1 MKIKPKRIEIKELND
16 DNTNTIQD
24 RDQQPITMI
33 KTKHL
38 QEVIKHHETTLKS
51 INSIKS
57 FFKKGA
63 TILTLF
69 GSIVLVGSL
78 YDAYV
83 TLTSMFA
90 NSTSL
95 ALLYL
100 SLIVAFVGVLSFS
113 IFKNFIEYKK
123 IKRVDNLQERGDALA
138 KKSSNEV
145 YSYAK
150 DLINLYKK
158 HQNSQIVEAATRLEK
173 ELETLLE
180 DEVMDRLNELIL
192 YPLDK
197 IAGDKITKYASQTAI
212 STAISPVAF
221 IDAILILSR
230 SHVMIKE
237 VANVYG
243 FRPNWLGELHL
254 IKRVF
259 ATLAF
264 ASATDILANHSSDFF
279 GTSVLSKISLHSAQ
293 GIANGV
299 LIARVGLGVVRSTRP
314 TTYGLKTSG
323 FFKTIYRSIT
333 KQLFSKNR

>member
-1 MKIKPKRIEIKELND
+1 MKKRPKRIVLEKKDFKQDELSS
-16 DNTNTIQD
+16 TTIA
-24 RDQQPITMI
+24 
-33 KTKHL
+33 KTKYLKEIDESH
-38 QEVIKHHETTLKS
+38 QKSLKS
-51 INSIKS
+51 INSIGA

-63 TILTLF
+63 TLLALF

-78 YDAYV
+78 YDVYV
-83 TLTSMFA
+83 TLSSMFA
-90 NSTSL
+90 RSSSL
-95 ALLYL
+95 ALIYL
-100 SLIVAFVGVLSFS
+100 SLIVAFVWVLSIS
-113 IFKNFIEYKK
+113 VVKNFIEYKK
-123 IKRVDNLQERGDALA
+123 IKRVDALQERGDTLA
-138 KKSSNEV
+138 KKSSYEV
-145 YSYAK
+145 YSYVK
-150 DLINLYKK
+150 ELIKLYKN
-158 HQNSQIVEAATRLEK
+158 HQNTQIVEAAISLEK
-173 ELETLLE
+173 ELDSLME

-197 IAGDKITKYASQTAI
+197 IAGDKITKYASQTAV
-212 STAISPVAF
+212 STAISPVAL
-221 IDAILILSR
+221 IDAVLILSR

-237 VANVYG
+237 VAKVYG
-243 FRPNWLGELHL
+243 LRPNWLGELHL

-299 LIARVGLGVVRSTRP
+299 LVARIGLGVIRSTRP